1 LPSSLTTWEEA
12 IDLRRRY
19 PTSPA
24 WGQAGFQGGGNVR
37 IVGKRRGKATVGH
50 LAMARQVADTA
61 GVRAKWADSVSIMC
75 WHHRRLR

>member
-1 LPSSLTTWEEA
+1 
-12 IDLRRRY
+12 
-19 PTSPA
+19 
-24 WGQAGFQGGGNVR
+24 
-37 IVGKRRGKATVGH
+37 VGKRRGKATVGH